1 MFGAAVGGSALNLL
15 IGNLSADHG
24 TTDMK
29 NEHQRKD
36 ALHDYQEMEQ
46 KGIISRVAGAKAAGL
61 HPLAAL
67 GFQAGPSPTMSVGGG
82 DMPPIQT
89 NFGKDP
95 NDPNDAFRNAQ
106 IRLMHAQAD
115 EAESRARASYTALAT
130 QPGNAPPTASL
141 PTEDANLRANGQGQV
156 LNGIKVVPNE
166 IQASANGKTIGVH
179 PGQTDI
185 NDPMLGRVTGMSE
198 QMLKQTEDMELLRT
212 AYFIAAN
219 KDRLIQFVVDKLKSL
234 DFRKPSDREAA
245 REYESLK
252 KRFPPKG
259 QPAKWPPR
267 MHGGYVTEERR

>member
-46 KGIISRVAGAKAAGL
+46 KGIMSRVAGAKAAGL

-67 GFQAGPSPTMSVGGG
+67 GFQAGASPTMSVGGG

-115 EAESRARASYTALAT
+115 EAESRARGANYAIAN

-141 PTEDANLRANGQGQV
+141 PTEDANLRSNGQGQV
-156 LNGIKVVPNE
+156 LKGIKVVPNE

-185 NDPMLGRVTGMSE
+185 NDPLLGRVTGMSE

-219 KDRLIQFVVDKLKSL
+219 KDRLVKFVADGLKSL
-234 DFRKPSDREAA
+234 DLRKKSDREVA
-245 REYESLK
+245 RELK
-252 KRFPPKG
+252 SIADRHPPKG
-259 QPAKWPPR
+259 VPAKWPPR
-267 MHGGYVTEERR
+267 MHGGRVTQERR